1 MEKPYWKRK
10 KMTNLLVY
18 TSTSKSDE
26 ECWHGFLS
34 SYREQQQ
41 QQQQQQIYNSYNANY
56 NYKDVEER
64 SNMIQ

>member
-1 MEKPYWKRK
+1 
-10 KMTNLLVY
+10 MTNLFVY

-41 QQQQQQIYNSYNANY
+41 QQQQQQIYNSYNY